1 MTGGLA
7 NNRQIL
13 KNYLLCCLELLRWLI
28 DVIRTCVPDSFWWHQ
43 HCWWFGVSSC
53 SWCQRALL
61 ALSGSSSDCGYRPG
75 RDGVWR
81 GECSI
86 EIRTPLEF
94 LLLPSHPG
102 AIKVVQLLGAWH
114 LLSVAISKLT
124 RVLGLFF
131 FLWECREAWVWDLL
145 PALERAALW
154 NPDVGLLGLVI
165 SLPLPSSLLPSFP
178 FLVWDK
184 GSPCNPGWPPAHRD
198 LPSSNSACWD

>member
-61 ALSGSSSDCGYRPG
+61 ALSGSSSDGGYRPG

-131 FLWECREAWVWDLL
+131 FVRVQRSLSLR
-145 PALERAALW
+145 PASCIGTSSTLEPW
-154 NPDVGLLGLVI
+154 CWTLGFGYF
-165 SLPLPSSLLPSFP
+165 SSSPLFPPSLLSF
-178 FLVWDK
+178 LSLRQ
-184 GSPCNPGWPPAHRD
+184 G
-198 LPSSNSACWD
+198 LTM